1 MQLACLPAAAIAADT
16 QNKDEKAVETITVR
30 GQYTVN
36 ETIDTATGLGL
47 TLLETP
53 QSVSVMTAQR
63 IQDLDISSIAD
74 AVTQTP
80 GLTSKAFDS
89 TRNTFSARG
98 FDIDKFHKLD

>member
-1 MQLACLPAAAIAADT
+1 MNKLKLALAVQLACLPAAAVAADT
-16 QNKDEKAVETITVR
+16 ASKDEKALETITVR

-63 IQDLDISSIAD
+63 IKDLDISSIAD
-74 AVTQTP
+74 A
-80 GLTSKAFDS
+80 
-89 TRNTFSARG
+89 
-98 FDIDKFHKLD
+98 